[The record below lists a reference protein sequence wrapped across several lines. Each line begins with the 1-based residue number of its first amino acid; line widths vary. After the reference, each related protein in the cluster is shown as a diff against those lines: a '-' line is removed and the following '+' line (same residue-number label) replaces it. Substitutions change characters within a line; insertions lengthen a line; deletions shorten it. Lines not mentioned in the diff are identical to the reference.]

1 MKNLKILTF
10 TLIFAFS
17 GLSVHAQTMQAPFQL
32 SLTPDIA
39 IHEEDTIIKGVALN
53 IWGENPQRALNLGLI
68 NGSSGDSSGVSLG
81 LLANYAE
88 DYSGAHLAWFANYAS
103 GRFSGLQWSIFNYA
117 ETLKGVQLG
126 WVNFADNMEKG
137 LQVGLLNVIRNN
149 VYWFGG
155 LPNEVA
161 PMMVLVNWR
170 Y

>member
-1 MKNLKILTF
+1 MFKKLILGF
-10 TLIFAFS
+10 ILGIAFLGAHNS
-17 GLSVHAQTMQAPFQL
+17 AEAAGFQL

-39 IHEEDTIIKGVALN
+39 IHADTTPIHGVSLN
-53 IWGENPQRALNLGLI
+53 IWGQNPQRALALGFI

-88 DYSGAHLAWFANYAS
+88 DYSGAHLSWFANYAS
-103 GRFSGLQWSIFNYA
+103 GRFSGLQFGAFNYA

-126 WVNFADNMEKG
+126 WVNFAENVEKG
-137 LQVGLLNVIRNN
+137 LQLGLLNVIQDN

-155 LPNEVA
+155 MPNEVA
-161 PMMVLVNWR
+161 PMMVLLNWR